1 MHEFTLK
8 DNIVTLK
15 IKISQKE
22 WEDRLQ
28 EAYESNKS
36 RFSITGFRKGHAPRK
51 VIEKTYGDDV
61 FYEDA
66 VQSIANA
73 EMIEFITKNP
83 KLEPLQAPNITN
95 VVMDNEGLKFDLSFE
110 IMPEIKLCKY
120 TDLEFKKLSTKV
132 TEEDI
137 NHEIEHLLNDNATF
151 KDVERETKNGDQ
163 VVIDFV
169 GYVDEKEFEGGRAE
183 NFPLEL
189 GSHTFI
195 EGFEEQLV
203 GKKKGDDVKVN
214 IKFPDNYVEYLA
226 GKSGYFNVKIKEV
239 REKTLPTLDD
249 KFISNATEYEN
260 LEEYKKHLQE
270 HIQSMKEDR
279 SIARLKSD
287 IYEYLL
293 KNTNVVAPKFMV
305 DNEVHAEMHEIEDRA
320 KSFGMTMEQYFDA
333 VKMPIE
339 EYREMCKQRA
349 DRSIRMH
356 FIFEQFFDELKIT
369 AYEEEIKAQIDKM
382 KLNREDENAR
392 LQAIHMVKVNKVFD
406 YLCKNNKLVEVDTVE
421 EL

>member
-8 DNIVTLK
+8 DDMVTLSVK
-15 IKISQKE
+15 VTQKE

-28 EAYESNKS
+28 EAYENNKS
-36 RFSITGFRKGHAPRK
+36 KFSITGFRKGHAPRK
-51 VIEKTYGDDV
+51 VIEKTYGDDI
-61 FYEDA
+61 FFEDA
-66 VQSIANA
+66 VQMIANTK
-73 EMIEFITKNP
+73 IIDFLTKNP

-95 VVMDNEGLKFDLSFE
+95 VVMDNNGLSFDLNFE
-110 IMPEIKLCKY
+110 VMPEIKLCKY
-120 TDLEFKKLSTKV
+120 TGLEFKKLSTKV
-132 TEEDI
+132 TEDDI

-151 KDVERETKNGDQ
+151 ADVERETKNGDQ

-169 GYVDEKEFEGGRAE
+169 GYVDGKAFEGGRAE
-183 NFPLEL
+183 NYPLEL

-203 GKKKGDDVKVN
+203 GKKKGDDVKVD
-214 IKFPDNYVEYLA
+214 IKFPENYVDYLA
-226 GKSGYFNVKIKEV
+226 GKSGYFDVKIKEI

-249 KFISNATEYEN
+249 KFISNATEYETV
-260 LEEYKKHLQE
+260 EEYKKHLQE

-293 KNTNVVAPKFMV
+293 KNTNVKAPQFMV
-305 DNEVHAEMHEIEDRA
+305 DREVHAEMHEIEDRA

-333 VKMPIE
+333 VKMPVE
-339 EYREMCKQRA
+339 EYRSMCEERA
-349 DRSIRMH
+349 SRSIRMH
-356 FIFEQFFDELKIT
+356 YIFEQLFDELKIT
-369 AYEEEIKAQIDKM
+369 AYEEEITAQLEKM
-382 KLNREDENAR
+382 KATDADENAR
-392 LQAIHMVKVNKVFD
+392 LQAIHMVKVNKVFN
-406 YLCKNNKLVEVDTVE
+406 YLCENNKLVEVDTVE